1 VTSTGAQFTS
11 RLGSQSI
18 DLPLVE
24 VAPDVAIALFIT
36 FDRGISTLQTAG
48 RELAERLRPHGPEV
62 VATNATCGIPV
73 AIEVSR
79 ALGLDDYVVLQKTPK
94 INLAD
99 AYTEPLSSI
108 TTDRDQALRLDRA
121 RQPAV
126 AGRRTVLVDD
136 VISTGGSINA
146 GSRLLRSAGADL
158 VGIGLLF
165 DEGDEWR
172 EALGDDAGLVH
183 SLGHLPVFRRDA
195 GGWEPIG

>member
-1 VTSTGAQFTS
+1 MSWRNDYG
-11 RLGSQSI
+11 
-18 DLPLVE
+18 
-24 VAPDVAIALFIT
+24 
-36 FDRGISTLQTAG
+36 
-48 RELAERLRPHGPEV
+48 PHGPEV

-94 INLAD
+94 IHLAD

-121 RQPAV
+121 RQPTV

-172 EALGDDAGLVH
+172 EALGDDAALVH